1 MGPSCQSVVEMTEKK
16 RKKVEGGVRE
26 KSEMRN
32 SSHVEPESKLKK
44 NRENLEG
51 RSRERDEKNQR
62 EISQ

>member
-16 RKKVEGGVRE
+16 RKKVEEGVRE

-44 NRENLEG
+44 
-51 RSRERDEKNQR
+51 KP
-62 EISQ
+62 